1 MRRGTPLAGH
11 DSNWFSER
19 LSGRRVIY
27 LCDWLPPDFGAV
39 GQYSLQFARDR
50 AEQGE
55 DVLLVGFSSASES
68 IETEQFDRGRLTVWR
83 MRVRPYD
90 KSSLV
95 RRLLWTASVNAT
107 LFRRLVLKF
116 RRADEIIFTG
126 SPPFMV
132 HWVAPLGRLLRK
144 TVVYRITD
152 FYPECIMAAS
162 RRPSLLLR
170 LLLAVTVFWRKRV
183 SVLEVLGEDQRE
195 RLREAGIPADRTR
208 LKRDPSP
215 VVIDENTIPVDLP
228 EELAGRFVLLYSGNL
243 GVAHDVDT
251 FAEAYIDHHQRGSGR
266 VGLWLN
272 AVGSGAARL
281 ADRLQAAGVPVVV
294 SRPVPLE
301 QLPSLLI
308 APDAHLI
315 TLKDEFVGY
324 VMPSKV
330 YGCLESGKAVLYIG
344 PQSSDVHRL
353 CSGQLP
359 ADQYY
364 QVPVGEVAGALHALE
379 ALADSRQLVA
389 G

>member
-1 MRRGTPLAGH
+1 MAQGKPLAGH
-11 DSNWFSER
+11 DSNWFSDR
-19 LSGRRVIY
+19 LPGRRVIY

-39 GQYSLQFARDR
+39 GQYSLQFACDR

-55 DVLLVGFSSASES
+55 DVLLVGFSSAADS
-68 IETEQFDRGRLTVWR
+68 IETERFAAGRLTVWR

-90 KSSLV
+90 KSSLL
-95 RRLLWTASVNAT
+95 RRLLWTAGVNGL
-107 LFRRLVLKF
+107 LFRRLLFKF
-116 RRADEIIFTG
+116 WRADEIVFTG

-132 HWVAPLGRLLRK
+132 HWVAPLGRLMRN

-183 SVLEVLGEDQRE
+183 SVLEVLGEDQRQ
-195 RLREAGIPADRTR
+195 RLREAGIAADRTR
-208 LKRDPSP
+208 LKRDPCP
-215 VVIDENTIPVDLP
+215 VIIDGNTVPVEIP

-243 GVAHDVDT
+243 GVAHDVNT

-272 AVGSGAARL
+272 AVGSGAAKL
-281 ADRLQAAGVPVVV
+281 AERLQLAGVPVVV

-330 YGCLESGKAVLYIG
+330 YGCIESGKAVLYIG
-344 PQSSDVHRL
+344 PQSSDVHLL
-353 CSGQLP
+353 CSEQLP
-359 ADQYY
+359 ADQYR
-364 QVPVGEVAGALHALE
+364 QVPVGEIGMAFQTLE
-379 ALADSRQLVA
+379 AFADSRRLVA